1 MKFLCVPC
9 DEAMKLEE
17 VEGPDQGSLAVTFCC
32 PNCLHRISLLTNPWE
47 TQLVKA
53 LDVKI
58 GPGGVPQPEPF
69 HFTRSTL
76 AKKREGAFG
85 DGGLQQPMEA
95 AQEAGG
101 CPFGAL
107 VRGVEE
113 EAVKAKDLCWTEA
126 AEARIQRIPSFIR
139 SWAKK
144 AIESFALEQGH
155 RVITEEVLDQ
165 ARERIGM

>member
-32 PNCLHRISLLTNPWE
+32 PSCLHRISLLTNPLE
-47 TQLVKA
+47 TQLVKV

-58 GPGGVPQPEPF
+58 GRGGVPQPEPF
-69 HFTRSTL
+69 QFTRSSL
-76 AKKREGAFG
+76 AKLRDDAFG
-85 DGGLQQPMEA
+85 DGGLQQPVEA
-95 AQEAGG
+95 SQEAGG

-107 VRGVEE
+107 VREAEE
-113 EAVKAKDLCWTEA
+113 KAGRAEEVRWTEA
-126 AEARIQRIPSFIR
+126 AEARIQRIPSFVR

-144 AIESFALEQGH
+144 AIERFALERGY
-155 RVITEEVLDQ
+155 RVITEEVLDE
-165 ARERIGM
+165 ARDRIGM